1 MLGAGCL
8 TPETGCLSFGTTA
21 TFNTTTKKYVE
32 LLSMIPPYPAAIPDT
47 YYTEVM
53 VYRGFWMVSWF
64 KEEFGRLEKQIAEKN
79 NIAPEKL
86 FDALIEKIPPG
97 SMGLVLQP
105 YWSPGINT
113 EPYAKGSIIGF
124 GDVQTG
130 PICIAPSLR
139 VWFTPCG
146 RAQNIPSGKRKRQ
159 SPSLGCRAG
168 GHRAIWRCG

>member
-1 MLGAGCL
+1 
-8 TPETGCLSFGTTA
+8 
-21 TFNTTTKKYVE
+21 
-32 LLSMIPPYPAAIPDT
+32 MIPPYPAAIPDN

-64 KEEFGRLEKQIAEKN
+64 KEEFGILEKQIAEKN

-124 GDVQTG
+124 GDVHNRAYLYRAILEG
-130 PICIAPSLR
+130 L
-139 VWFTPCG
+139 VTPCR
-146 RAQNIPSGKRKRQ
+146 RAQNIPSGRRKRP
-159 SPSLGCRAG
+159 SPSFVCRVEDR
-168 GHRAIWRCG
+168 RAIWR